1 MEEAD
6 LAAYNSDSGDEKVD
20 IDDISDDVNLL

>member
-1 MEEAD
+1 MEEE